1 MFTKIK
7 FILINRDNFQL
18 SLLFFLLVFVYRL
31 VYNNGI
37 KRYRYAK
44 RHISLHILPQ
54 KKEKEILNM
63 TETEMVLEMLKMQE
77 ALDKSVIE
85 EKNVNP
91 TLIQRRVALMDEVG
105 ELIHELKSDWCWWKD
120 SQKPIDRQRV
130 LEELVDVWHF
140 ALGIEIVKQ
149 TISRAF
155 MNVYIQAV
163 ERQYTLGEVNVYKL
177 LTSIKF
183 SYVCIGDIFH
193 ITWALG
199 FTIEQVFEEY
209 KRKNQINYERLAN
222 GY

>member
-1 MFTKIK
+1 
-7 FILINRDNFQL
+7 
-18 SLLFFLLVFVYRL
+18 
-31 VYNNGI
+31 
-37 KRYRYAK
+37 
-44 RHISLHILPQ
+44 
-54 KKEKEILNM
+54 M

>member
-1 MFTKIK
+1 
-7 FILINRDNFQL
+7 
-18 SLLFFLLVFVYRL
+18 
-31 VYNNGI
+31 
-37 KRYRYAK
+37 
-44 RHISLHILPQ
+44 
-54 KKEKEILNM
+54 M

-120 SQKPIDRQRV
+120 SQEPINWQRV

-177 LTSIKF
+177 LTGIKF
-183 SYVCIGDIFH
+183 SYVCIGDIFI

-209 KRKNQINYERLAN
+209 KHKNQINYERLAN